1 MSKAEGRVTEV
12 KQTTSQST
20 IGMYDRSLVSK
31 ITMGV
36 TINLLNFE
44 NIKIDVEGTDAE
56 NNRKAL
62 IEILSTVIPAKDEV
76 RAECI
81 RKYLQTVLIRADRP

>member
-1 MSKAEGRVTEV
+1 MKKEPQAS
-12 KQTTSQST
+12 QTT
-20 IGMYDRSLVSK
+20 IGMYDRALVSK

-44 NIKIDVEGTDAE
+44 NIKIDVEGTDPE

-62 IEILSTVIPAKDEV
+62 IEILSTIIPAQNEV

-81 RKYLQTVLIRADRP
+81 RKYMQEILIKKLN